1 MLNIQS
7 PMINAMDHLDFDLLF
22 YAIPTA
28 SLLCDAM
35 GNILKANEAAEN
47 LLGMGV
53 AKLKKFSVVS
63 LIKHTDTLTSGRHL
77 LSKNK
82 SFQAS
87 ISKDGKAQHVKVQL
101 TPLQSQDSPMILI
114 SIFNDRRS
122 QAECALLNNLRHL
135 PNQAE
140 ALNAQSKLAAL
151 TEREREVMA
160 LAVTGYHNKE
170 IARVLGISHR
180 TVEIHKSKIMH
191 KTGAA
196 SLLNLARIADA
207 ASQSDIANAG

>member
-1 MLNIQS
+1 
-7 PMINAMDHLDFDLLF
+7 MIDATDHLDFDMLF

-47 LLGMGV
+47 LLGFDV
-53 AKLKKFSVVS
+53 AKLKTLSVIP
-63 LIKHTDTLTSGRHL
+63 LITDLGAPAPYRHILTE
-77 LSKNK
+77 KK
-82 SFQAS
+82 SWQAS
-87 ISKDGKAQHVKVQL
+87 ILRHGKAQQVNILL
-101 TPLQSQDSPMILI
+101 TPLLTHDNPLILV
-114 SIFNDRRS
+114 SIFDDRRK

-140 ALNAQSKLAAL
+140 AVNAQSKLVAL

-180 TVEIHKSKIMH
+180 TVDIHKSKIMH

-196 SLLNLARIADA
+196 GLLDLARIADA
-207 ASQSDIANAG
+207 ARQYDIA